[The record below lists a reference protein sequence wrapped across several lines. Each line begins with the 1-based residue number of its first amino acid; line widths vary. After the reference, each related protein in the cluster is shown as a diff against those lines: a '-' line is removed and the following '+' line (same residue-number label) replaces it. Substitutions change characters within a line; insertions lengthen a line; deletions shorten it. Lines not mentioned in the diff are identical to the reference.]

1 MTLFLGTPT
10 VILNSCEAIYEAFVK
25 KADQLSQRP
34 PVLNYRPIVLLT
46 GGMDNLRFCLS
57 S

>member
-1 MTLFLGTPT
+1 MTLFLPTPM

-34 PVLNYRPIVLLT
+34 PEPDYAPIFLLT
-46 GGMDNLRFCLS
+46 GGMNNIKCYIVS
-57 S
+57 